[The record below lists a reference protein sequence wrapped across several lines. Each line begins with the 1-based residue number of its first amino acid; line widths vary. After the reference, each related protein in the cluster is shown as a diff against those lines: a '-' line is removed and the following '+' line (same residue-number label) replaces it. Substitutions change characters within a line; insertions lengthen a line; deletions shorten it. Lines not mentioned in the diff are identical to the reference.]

1 MPPVVRTRGRDRAE
15 ADNDMDSSSA
25 AGHPAPGRG
34 ESDLSSSLESFGSE
48 PAPAVGGKQLHNL
61 RRQQARTKRVVES
74 SATTNTSTSDEEWS
88 PTGSGGRKKAQTK
101 KRGGARKGGGGGK
114 AKKAR
119 RAAPVDSSEAGE
131 DIIGSDGM
139 LVISRPH
146 DHDVLSGRGGGKQ
159 AKTYI
164 LDLILVNNSCSRK
177 IYLSPQYNHY
187 YIFRNQC
194 PPG

>member
-1 MPPVVRTRGRDRAE
+1 ME
-15 ADNDMDSSSA
+15 SSSA
-25 AGHPAPGRG
+25 AGRPAPGRG
-34 ESDLSSSLESFGSE
+34 ASDLSSSLESFGSE
-48 PAPAVGGKQLHNL
+48 PAAAVGGKQLHNL

-74 SATTNTSTSDEEWS
+74 SATTNTTSTSDEEWS

-114 AKKAR
+114 AKKAGR
-119 RAAPVDSSEAGE
+119 VDSSEAGE

-159 AKTYI
+159 
-164 LDLILVNNSCSRK
+164 RK
-177 IYLSPQYNHY
+177 DIY
-187 YIFRNQC
+187 
-194 PPG
+194 